1 MSTLSTLHHDTATLE
16 VAGWMPNGELRG
28 DLEIVLLHEG
38 LGCVAMWKQFPQ
50 QLADRIGVRVVAYSR
65 AGYGGSS
72 SVELPRPLDYMQREA
87 DEVLP
92 SLLAK
97 LSPRPRVI
105 VGHSDGAT
113 IALAYAG
120 SHRDELLA
128 GVVAI
133 APHVITEDVTIAS
146 IERAKYDFLQ
156 GDLAQ
161 RLARY
166 HGANLSTAFWGW
178 NDVWLDPDFRTFSIL
193 DRLDNIDIPLLV
205 IQGTEDNYGSMT
217 QLELIQSRVPSAVIA
232 PIDGA
237 NHSPHLSHPN
247 YVMSRLENFFER
259 EICVP
264 SSTSERNEQ

>member
-1 MSTLSTLHHDTATLE
+1 
-16 VAGWMPNGELRG
+16 
-28 DLEIVLLHEG
+28 
-38 LGCVAMWKQFPQ
+38 MWKQFPQ
-50 QLADRIGVRVVAYSR
+50 QLADRLGVRVVAYSR

-97 LSPRPRVI
+97 LSTKPRVI
-105 VGHSDGAT
+105 LGHSDGAT

-120 SHRDELLA
+120 SHRDPLLA

-146 IERAKYDFLQ
+146 IEHAKYDFQQ

-161 RLARY
+161 RLTRY

-178 NDVWLDPDFRTFSIL
+178 NDVWLEPDFRDFSIL
-193 DRLDNIDIPLLV
+193 DRLDSIDVPLLAM
-205 IQGTEDNYGSMT
+205 QGTEDSYGSMA
-217 QLELIQSRVPSAVIA
+217 QLELIQSRVPSAIIA
-232 PIDGA
+232 PVDGA
-237 NHSPHLSHPN
+237 DHSPHLTHPDD
-247 YVMSRLENFFER
+247 VIHQLENFFEHDLCIPHPTR
-259 EICVP
+259 A
-264 SSTSERNEQ
+264 TNEL